1 MLKTGLYNFMGNSVE
16 YYEGDTC
23 GYDLDSASDIPA
35 AALAMMGEFVCPLE

>member
-1 MLKTGLYNFMGNSVE
+1 MKTGLYNFMGNSVE
-16 YYEGDTC
+16 YYEGDDF